1 MKQKHTVERKSD
13 DAVSNVVVMMLI
25 LSVIVIAFSVFV
37 GIYLPQMK
45 ETSEMMHSEDVKS
58 AFLQF
63 SSDMDS
69 VYSRGQDGT
78 YSEVFTLG
86 GGEILLSSSKSA
98 GTVEIQT
105 IPLNETSPETL
116 KIYYT
121 NKTLMYRNGT
131 REETAV
137 STEQRCE
144 TVNLTAVNLS
154 YTPVLPYWEEQ
165 GYLYE
170 KGVVWVQKDEL
181 YTPVST
187 ALYSA
192 ADGYNQMNLTA
203 DSWILMMKPAY
214 LTANTS
220 FTVTKDSGG
229 NVTDISENT
238 QYIYTMT
245 LVNVS
250 ADDSKHYL
258 SGSGDAKLKISA
270 NVLPEITEYEL
281 TDTPLELNG
290 EILSLT
296 KGNLP
301 SLLRVTGIEAKV
313 SVE

>member
-1 MKQKHTVERKSD
+1 MKQKHTLKRKSD

-58 AFLQF
+58 AFLQV

-69 VYSRGQDGT
+69 VYSRGQAGT
-78 YSEVFTLG
+78 YSQLFTLG

-98 GTVEIQT
+98 GTVEIHT
-105 IPLNETSPETL
+105 IPLNETNPDTL

-121 NKTLMYRNGT
+121 NKTLIYSNGT
-131 REETAV
+131 RGDTAV
-137 STEQRCE
+137 SVSELSE
-144 TVNLTAVNLS
+144 TISLTAVNIS
-154 YTPVLPYWEEQ
+154 YTPVLPFWEEQ

-170 KGVVWVQKDEL
+170 KGVVWVRKGDIH
-181 YTPVST
+181 TPAST

-192 ADGYNQMNLTA
+192 DDGYNQMNQTA

-214 LTANTS
+214 LTANKT

-229 NVTDISENT
+229 NVTGISENT

-250 ADDSKHYL
+250 ADEKHRYL
-258 SGSGDAKLKISA
+258 SGSADAGLKISA

-281 TDTPLELNG
+281 TDNPLELNG
-290 EILSLT
+290 ESLPLT
-296 KGNLP
+296 KGSLP
-301 SLLRVTGIEAKV
+301 SLLRVTRIEAKV